1 MLSNRGIK
9 MKAFSLLIFLIFGSF
24 VFQVQAMK
32 PSGGAIGG
40 AIPSLDVKKCDLK
53 ARGQSKLTVKDTS
66 GKTHFLCLGMA
77 VCEGKKKEVAC
88 EIREKDSCPTS
99 QTCASVPVSRK
110 DFMEIEGKCKMDFKT
125 EEGIGLSIPAPEKLN
140 CDIKQSLFDFY
151 FINLRGRHDKVTQS
165 VHSISNTERIDRP
178 SSDPRFEFKIRRDH
192 PLPTAWEPL
201 YKLSTVINDFSYVEI
216 DSDNTF
222 QVFKIKEGEK
232 KPGGTDLTFKLKLRG
247 YSLTASPILEMEDKM
262 KNKNLKIGEFVATGT
277 YIAP

>member
-110 DFMEIEGKCKMDFKT
+110 DFSPRKARCDLLFFYNTGSGSSINSNPDDCTFYKMEREFLFPSNDLTKILFFNFEVGIYFAGNINAKSNLNIEISSKFPNFKEMKLNLVLDNIIYETLPITLKT
-125 EEGIGLSIPAPEKLN
+125 EPNDPASRYNLTL
-140 CDIKQSLFDFY
+140 KQNYQAGANRVEL
-151 FINLRGRHDKVTQS
+151 K
-165 VHSISNTERIDRP
+165 
-178 SSDPRFEFKIRRDH
+178 FEFNEKR
-192 PLPTAWEPL
+192 E
-201 YKLSTVINDFSYVEI
+201 
-216 DSDNTF
+216 NTWY
-222 QVFKIKEGEK
+222 
-232 KPGGTDLTFKLKLRG
+232 P
-247 YSLTASPILEMEDKM
+247 
-262 KNKNLKIGEFVATGT
+262 KNLNELTGKEIIRGHFNGEGH
-277 YIAP
+277 Y